1 MRRDR
6 DRTRPAV
13 LRGLGWNLHRVWST
27 QWHINPEKCLAQ
39 IDAAVNTGTA
49 QEERRKLARLQNK
62 LKVVRAAAESKR
74 VVIDARG
81 V

>member
-1 MRRDR
+1 MEERHEDR
-6 DRTRPAV
+6 LAV
-13 LRGLGWNLHRVWST
+13 LSAKV
-27 QWHINPEKCLAQ
+27 AF
-39 IDAAVNTGTA
+39 A